1 MNSEII
7 QSVAYVNYND
17 FQYLNFMF
25 SHKSF
30 PDFQEYLMTKLT
42 LG

>member
-7 QSVAYVNYND
+7 QSVADDNYYD
-17 FQYLNFMF
+17 FQPHIFTKIHF
-25 SHKSF
+25 TIF
-30 PDFQEYLMTKLT
+30 GDYLMTKLT